1 MRRGSGEEA
10 SLGILPM
17 LLTTSSQLTSLG
29 GSGDGGGS
37 GDEGKSEER
46 ESKGGV
52 LRFGCLVLPLSHR
65 KSSRLVSLSRF
76 IVLECVKSNFRFFF

>member
-52 LRFGCLVLPLSHR
+52 
-65 KSSRLVSLSRF
+65 
-76 IVLECVKSNFRFFF
+76 